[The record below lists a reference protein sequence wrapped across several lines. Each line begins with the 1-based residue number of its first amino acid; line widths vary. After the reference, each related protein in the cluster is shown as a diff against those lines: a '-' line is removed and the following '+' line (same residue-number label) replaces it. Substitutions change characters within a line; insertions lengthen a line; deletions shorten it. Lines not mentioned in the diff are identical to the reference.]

1 MQFLSLVFKD
11 SKFSVYIR
19 DDADESV
26 MAEIFKH
33 HEYRAVENI
42 IKETAETIVDVG
54 AHAGFFI
61 LYARVLNKK
70 APILAIE
77 PEKENLSVLNRH
89 IKENKIHKVKII
101 EGALAEKTGQGN
113 LLISKDNH
121 NHRLVDVAPP
131 DAAVLPVTT
140 FSLSD
145 ILTKIKSIGLL
156 KMDIE

>member
-89 IKENKIHKVKII
+89 IKENKICQNCNKNFII
-101 EGALAEKTGQGN
+101 VVSILFLRFGLEFQETSYCHIKLF
-113 LLISKDNH
+113 I
-121 NHRLVDVAPP
+121 LV
-131 DAAVLPVTT
+131 LVTNYGR
-140 FSLSD
+140 FSN
-145 ILTKIKSIGLL
+145 
-156 KMDIE
+156 